1 MYDSLIFDMDGTL
14 VNFINEMV
22 VAWNDIFKKHGWNKT
37 VNYDDVK
44 MVMGLQCLEIGKLYF
59 PGVEEKQA
67 TFRAESAFLEELPYL
82 EKMGGITYVPNEK
95 FLIELSKK
103 YKLYIISNCLNGYI
117 EMFLKKYHFEKYFID
132 FVDSSTGKSK
142 AQNIVDLVKK
152 HNLHNP
158 AYVGDTIKDYNSAL
172 EANVDFIFA
181 SYGFGDV
188 KNTKSI
194 GKLED
199 LLSIE

>member
-44 MVMGLQCLEIGKLYF
+44 MVMGLQCKEIGQLYF

-82 EKMGGITYVPNEK
+82 RKLEGITYVPNKEFLEK
-95 FLIELSKK
+95 LSKK
-103 YKLYIISNCLNGYI
+103 YKLFIISNCLNGYI
-117 EMFLKKYHFEKYFID
+117 EMFLDKYDFHKYFID
-132 FVDSSTGKSK
+132 FIDSRTGKSK
-142 AQNIVDLVKK
+142 GQNIKDMIIK
-152 HNLHNP
+152 HNLKNP
-158 AYVGDTIKDYNSAL
+158 AYVGDTYKDYLATK
-172 EANVDFIFA
+172 EAGIDFIFA

-194 GKLED
+194 DK
-199 LLSIE
+199 